1 MFIGPDVDRW
11 CARAARPALVVHGD
25 RDRISPPRSGAALA
39 RATGGSLVVLEG
51 AGHIPNAR
59 DPVRVNRLIREFAES
74 LPARGPA

>member
-1 MFIGPDVDRW
+1 VAIRRW
-11 CARAARPALVVHGD
+11 CARAVRPALALHGD
-25 RDRISPPRSGAALA
+25 QDRINPLRSGAALA

-74 LPARGPA
+74 LPAGGPG